1 MARNIFG
8 STRVA
13 SQGNLYHYY
22 LPKGI
27 INLQIS
33 HTSQGFEV
41 EMASPSVDLIPD
53 PDQNYF
59 LKYTPNAFTNDNI
72 QVSFSPQGFL
82 KHIKTSIEDQ
92 TGEFI
97 SKVIDLGSSIAQIA
111 VSPVSTRSLE
121 TIIIHRGPL
130 DPFNPEEVSLLE
142 EKMKQVDGEASF
154 GIKEIGNGKKELGGQ
169 EPNDEDTGFGIY
181 YRPMST
187 FALTLTSKNAVSRTL
202 MRLPHP
208 EKVHFIGIPIA
219 SWVKTDF
226 EIKFE
231 EGGYPE
237 SIQIVKPSSALAMI
251 QVPINMVSAILRLPA
266 ELFKFRVDLSS
277 SKQQAL
283 QQEQHLREQ
292 ILALERQKLQES
304 NLEGAGAGTRGIFD
318 WSFFK
323 RKEKQTAQAPGQ
335 ASSGTA
341 ANIPS
346 DLEDQLKKIKQDLA
360 VIRRRVNSMDK

>member
-33 HTSQGFEV
+33 HSSQGFEI

-59 LKYTPNAFTNDNI
+59 LKYSPNAFTNDHI

-82 KHIKTSIEDQ
+82 KHIKTSIDDQ
-92 TGEFI
+92 TGAFI
-97 SKVIDLGSSIAQIA
+97 SKVIDLGASIAQIA
-111 VSPVSTRSLE
+111 VAPMGTRSVDTVILH
-121 TIIIHRGPL
+121 TGPL
-130 DPFNPEEVSLLE
+130 DPFNPEEVKLLE
-142 EKMKQVDGEASF
+142 DKMKAVDEEATF
-154 GIKEIGNGKKELGGQ
+154 NIKEIGTGNTDTSSQ
-169 EPNDEDTGFGIY
+169 FPNDTDTGFGIY

-187 FALTLTSKNAVSRTL
+187 FALTLSGKRGVNRTL
-202 MRLPHP
+202 IRLPHP

-226 EIKFE
+226 EIQFE
-231 EGGYPE
+231 EGGYPQN
-237 SIQIVKPSSALAMI
+237 IQISKPSSALAMI
-251 QVPINMVSAILRLPA
+251 QVPLDLVSAILRLPG
-266 ELFKFRVDLSS
+266 ELFKFRIDLSS
-277 SKQQAL
+277 SKQEAL
-283 QQEQHLREQ
+283 QREYQLREQ
-292 ILALERQKLQES
+292 MHSLEQMQNQYRLEQAQET
-304 NLEGAGAGTRGIFD
+304 GGQTARGIFD
-318 WSFFK
+318 WGFFK
-323 RKEKQTAQAPGQ
+323 KKDKAPTQ
-335 ASSGTA
+335 ASQGAA

-346 DLEDQLKKIKQDLA
+346 DLEDQLKKMKQDIQ
-360 VIRRRVNSMDK
+360 VIRRRVNSLDK